1 LVYRLESDRPTM
13 PSNPFLK
20 MEGSDMARHRALGS
34 LPFRLVLVV
43 ALAVGMLV
51 PFGSVAAAG
60 PHATRTVDASPQAIM
75 DWSLV
80 AQSSI
85 VVVAKKFPGEGAV
98 LMGIV
103 HAAIYDATVAVDGGF
118 RPYAVAVH
126 APGHTSLAAAVATA
140 AHGVLVGLFPDQ
152 QAGDT
157 GLDATYATYLAGIP
171 NGRAKAKGIAVGERV
186 AAGIL
191 RLRADDGRN
200 TVVPYDQAPPG
211 PGVYEPTGPI
221 VLGTNLPQVR
231 PLVLGTAA
239 RFRPPGPPSLTSSQ
253 YARDFNEV
261 ARLGRAD
268 SAVRTPEQTDTAL
281 FWTDNDIAQWNRGM
295 LRLAT
300 REGLDAVHT
309 ARMLALAHLAGGD
322 AMIACFD
329 AKYHY
334 RFWRPIHAIPR
345 ADTDSNPATAPDPA
359 WTPLRTTPPFPEYP
373 SAHACHSSALA
384 TVLAAL
390 FGSGRVDFTLDS
402 LVTGQ
407 TRSYPRFAD
416 VPREVNDARVW
427 AGFHFRNSDVA
438 GSILGERVGRFV
450 LTHALPC
457 AG

>member
-1 LVYRLESDRPTM
+1 M
-13 PSNPFLK
+13 
-20 MEGSDMARHRALGS
+20 GARSGARSG
-34 LPFRLVLVV
+34 LVV
-43 ALAVGMLV
+43 ALVLGALALGALV
-51 PFGSVAAAG
+51 PSGSVAAAS
-60 PHATRTVDASPQAIM
+60 PQAARTADASPQAIV

-80 AQSSI
+80 AQNSI

-140 AHGVLVGLFPDQ
+140 AHGVLVGLLPDQ

-157 GLDATYATYLAGIP
+157 GLDATYAAYIAGIP

-186 AAGIL
+186 AAGTL

-200 TVVPYDQAPPG
+200 TVVPYVQAPPG

-221 VLGTNLPQVR
+221 VLGTNLPKVR
-231 PLVLGTAA
+231 PLVLGAA
-239 RFRPPGPPSLTSSQ
+239 DQFRPSGPPSLTSRQ
-253 YARDFNEV
+253 YARDLNEV

-295 LRLAT
+295 LRLAG

-334 RFWRPIHAIPR
+334 RFWRPIHAITR
-345 ADTDSNPATAPDPA
+345 ADTDGNPATAPDST

-373 SAHACHSSALA
+373 SAHACHSGALA

-416 VPREVNDARVW
+416 VPRDVNDARVW
-427 AGFHFRNSDVA
+427 AGFHFRTSDVA
-438 GSILGERVGRFV
+438 GSILGRRVGGFV
-450 LTHALPC
+450 LTHAC
-457 AG
+457 R

>member
-1 LVYRLESDRPTM
+1 
-13 PSNPFLK
+13 
-20 MEGSDMARHRALGS
+20 MARHPALRRF
-34 LPFRLVLVV
+34 PFTVLVV
-43 ALAVGMLV
+43 ALALATLMPSAV
-51 PFGSVAAAG
+51 VAAAA
-60 PHATRTVDASPQAIM
+60 PRAATTADRSPQAIM
-75 DWSLV
+75 DWSGV
-80 AQSSI
+80 AQNSI

-126 APGHTSLAAAVATA
+126 APRHSSLAAAVATA

-157 GLDATYATYLAGIP
+157 GLDATYAAYLADIP
-171 NGRAKAKGIAVGERV
+171 DGRAKANGVAVGQRV

-200 TVVPYDQAPPG
+200 TVVPYVQAPPG
-211 PGVYEPTGPI
+211 PGVYEPTGPV
-221 VLGTNLPQVR
+221 VLGTNLPKVR
-231 PLVLGTAA
+231 PLVLGAA
-239 RFRPPGPPSLTSSQ
+239 AQFRPPAPPSLASRR
-253 YARDFNEV
+253 YARDLNEV

-268 SAVRTPEQTDTAL
+268 SAVRTAEQTDTAL

-295 LRLAT
+295 LRLAA

-334 RFWRPIHAIPR
+334 SFWRPIQAIAR
-345 ADTDSNPATAPDPA
+345 ADADGNPATAPDPT

-390 FGSGRVDFTLDS
+390 LGPGRVDFTLDS

-416 VPREVNDARVW
+416 VPRDVNDARVW
-427 AGFHFRNSDVA
+427 AGFHFRSSDVA
-438 GSILGERVGRFV
+438 GSTLGRRVGGFV
-450 LTHALPC
+450 LTHALPR

>member
-1 LVYRLESDRPTM
+1 V
-13 PSNPFLK
+13 
-20 MEGSDMARHRALGS
+20 
-34 LPFRLVLVV
+34 LVL
-43 ALAVGMLV
+43 ALALATLV
-51 PFGSVAAAG
+51 PVSSVAAAG
-60 PHATRTVDASPQAIM
+60 PRPTGTVDASPQAVM

-80 AQSSI
+80 AQNSI
-85 VVVAKKFPGEGAV
+85 VVVARKFPGEGAV

-103 HAAIYDATVAVDGGF
+103 HAAIYDATVAVDGGGY

-126 APGHTSLAAAVATA
+126 ARGHTSLAAAVATA

-152 QAGDT
+152 QAGDS
-157 GLDATYATYLAGIP
+157 GLDATYAASLAGIP
-171 NGRAKAKGIAVGERV
+171 DGRAKVNGIAVGERV
-186 AAGIL
+186 AAGIM

-200 TVVPYDQAPPG
+200 TVVPYVQTPPG

-231 PLVLGTAA
+231 PLVLRAA
-239 RFRPPGPPSLTSSQ
+239 AQFRPPGPPSLTSRQ
-253 YARDFNEV
+253 YATDLNEV

-309 ARMLALAHLAGGD
+309 ARMLALTHLAGGD
-322 AMIACFD
+322 AMLACFD
-329 AKYHY
+329 AKYRY
-334 RFWRPIHAIPR
+334 RFWRPVQAIPR
-345 ADTDSNPATAPDPA
+345 ADTDGNPATAPDPT

-373 SAHACHSSALA
+373 SAHACHSGALA
-384 TVLAAL
+384 TVLTAL
-390 FGSGRVDFTLDS
+390 FGSGKVDFTLDS

-427 AGFHFRNSDVA
+427 AGFHFRSSDVA
-438 GSILGERVGRFV
+438 GATLGERVGRFV
-450 LTHALPC
+450 LTHALRRAP
-457 AG
+457 

>member
-1 LVYRLESDRPTM
+1 
-13 PSNPFLK
+13 
-20 MEGSDMARHRALGS
+20 MARHRLLGS
-34 LPFRLVLVV
+34 LPFRSGARSVLVV
-43 ALAVGMLV
+43 ALALATLV
-51 PFGSVAAAG
+51 PLTPVAAAG
-60 PHATRTVDASPQAIM
+60 PSATSPADASPQAIM

-80 AQSSI
+80 AQNSI
-85 VVVAKKFPGEGAV
+85 VVVARKFPGEGAV

-103 HAAIYDATVAVDGGF
+103 HAAIYDATVAVDGGY
-118 RPYAVAVH
+118 RPYGVAVN
-126 APGHTSLAAAVATA
+126 APRHTSLAAAVATA

-152 QAGDT
+152 QAGAT
-157 GLDATYATYLAGIP
+157 GLDATYATSLAAIP
-171 NGRAKAKGIAVGERV
+171 DGRAKARGIAVGERV

-191 RLRADDGRN
+191 RLRADDGRD
-200 TVVPYDQAPPG
+200 TVVPYVQAPPG
-211 PGVYEPTGPI
+211 PGVYEPTGPV

-239 RFRPPGPPSLTSSQ
+239 RFRPPGPPPLTSRR
-253 YARDFNEV
+253 YARDLNEV
-261 ARLGRAD
+261 AQLGRAD
-268 SAVRTPEQTDTAL
+268 SAARTPEQTDTAL
-281 FWTDNDIAQWNRGM
+281 FWTDNDIAQWNRGL

-334 RFWRPIHAIPR
+334 RFWRPIQAIPR
-345 ADTDSNPATAPDPA
+345 ADTDGNPATAPDPA

-373 SAHACHSSALA
+373 SAHACHSGALA

-416 VPREVNDARVW
+416 VPRDVNNARVW
-427 AGFHFRNSDVA
+427 AGFHFRSSDAA
-438 GSILGERVGRFV
+438 GSTLGERVGRFV
-450 LTHALPC
+450 LTHALLRASPTGMA

>member
-1 LVYRLESDRPTM
+1 MALVV
-13 PSNPFLK
+13 
-20 MEGSDMARHRALGS
+20 GA
-34 LPFRLVLVV
+34 LVLS
-43 ALAVGMLV
+43 ALV
-51 PFGSVAAAG
+51 PSGSVAAAG
-60 PHATRTVDASPQAIM
+60 PRSTTIADESPRAIM

-80 AQSSI
+80 AQNSI

-126 APGHTSLAAAVATA
+126 APRHTSLAAAVATA

-157 GLDATYATYLAGIP
+157 GLDATYAAYMADIP
-171 NGRAKAKGIAVGERV
+171 NGRAKAKGLAVGERV

-200 TVVPYDQAPPG
+200 TVVPYGQTPPG

-231 PLVLGTAA
+231 PLVLGAA
-239 RFRPPGPPSLTSSQ
+239 AQFRPPGPASLTSRQ

-268 SAVRTPEQTDTAL
+268 SAVRTAEQTETAL

-334 RFWRPIHAIPR
+334 RFWRPIHAIAR
-345 ADTDSNPATAPDPA
+345 ADTDGNPATAPDPT
-359 WTPLRTTPPFPEYP
+359 WTPLRTTPPFPEYS
-373 SAHACHSSALA
+373 SAHACHSGALA
-384 TVLAAL
+384 TILVAL

-407 TRSYPRFAD
+407 TRTYPRFAD
-416 VPREVNDARVW
+416 VVREVNDARVW

-438 GSILGERVGRFV
+438 GSILGKRVGGFV
-450 LTHALPC
+450 LTHALRRV
-457 AG
+457 G

>member
-1 LVYRLESDRPTM
+1 
-13 PSNPFLK
+13 
-20 MEGSDMARHRALGS
+20 
-34 LPFRLVLVV
+34 LPFRLDRGGTDRRATPQTRAAIGARGGARSGLVLALVLGALVLGVLV
-43 ALAVGMLV
+43 
-51 PFGSVAAAG
+51 PSGSVAAAG
-60 PHATRTVDASPQAIM
+60 PWATTIADESPRAIM

-80 AQSSI
+80 AQNSI

-126 APGHTSLAAAVATA
+126 ASGHTSLAAAVATA

-157 GLDATYATYLAGIP
+157 GLDATYAAYMAEIP
-171 NGRAKAKGIAVGERV
+171 NGRAKAKGLAVGERV

-200 TVVPYDQAPPG
+200 TVVPYVQAPPG

-231 PLVLGTAA
+231 PLVFGAA
-239 RFRPPGPPSLTSSQ
+239 AQFRPPGAPSLTSRR
-253 YARDFNEV
+253 YVRDFNEV

-268 SAVRTPEQTDTAL
+268 SALRTPEQTDTAL

-334 RFWRPIHAIPR
+334 RFWRPIHAIAR
-345 ADTDSNPATAPDPA
+345 ADTDGNPATAPDPT

-373 SAHACHSSALA
+373 SAHACHSGALA
-384 TVLAAL
+384 TILVAL

-407 TRSYPRFAD
+407 TRSYPSFAD

-427 AGFHFRNSDVA
+427 AGFHYRSSDVA
-438 GSILGERVGRFV
+438 GSILGKRVGGFV
-450 LTHALPC
+450 LTHALQRV
-457 AG
+457 G

>member
-1 LVYRLESDRPTM
+1 
-13 PSNPFLK
+13 
-20 MEGSDMARHRALGS
+20 MARRPL
-34 LPFRLVLVV
+34 LRRFPFTVLVV
-43 ALAVGMLV
+43 ALALSTLV
-51 PFGSVAAAG
+51 PSAVVAAAG
-60 PHATRTVDASPQAIM
+60 PRAVTTADASPQAIM
-75 DWSLV
+75 DWSGV
-80 AQSSI
+80 AQNSI

-103 HAAIYDATVAVDGGF
+103 HAAIYDATVAVDGGY

-126 APGHTSLAAAVATA
+126 APRHSSLAAAVATA
-140 AHGVLVGLFPDQ
+140 AHGVLVGLLPDQ

-157 GLDATYATYLAGIP
+157 GLDATYAAYMAGIRD
-171 NGRAKAKGIAVGERV
+171 GRAKAKGVAVGERV

-191 RLRADDGRN
+191 RLRADDGRD
-200 TVVPYDQAPPG
+200 TVVPYVQAPPG
-211 PGVYEPTGPI
+211 PGVYEPTGPV
-221 VLGTNLPQVR
+221 VLGTNLPRVR
-231 PLVLGTAA
+231 PLVLGAA
-239 RFRPPGPPSLTSSQ
+239 AQFRPPAPPSLASRQ
-253 YARDFNEV
+253 YARDLNEV

-268 SAVRTPEQTDTAL
+268 SAVRTAEQTDAAL

-295 LRLAT
+295 LRLAA

-334 RFWRPIHAIPR
+334 LFWRPIQAIAR
-345 ADTDSNPATAPDPA
+345 ADTDGNPATAPDPT

-373 SAHACHSSALA
+373 SAHACHSGALA

-416 VPREVNDARVW
+416 VPRDVNDARVW

-438 GSILGERVGRFV
+438 GSTLGRRVGGFV
-450 LTHALPC
+450 LTHTLQRV
-457 AG
+457 G

>member
-1 LVYRLESDRPTM
+1 
-13 PSNPFLK
+13 
-20 MEGSDMARHRALGS
+20 MA
-34 LPFRLVLVV
+34 LVLG
-43 ALAVGMLV
+43 LLV
-51 PFGSVAAAG
+51 PSGSVAAAG
-60 PHATRTVDASPQAIM
+60 SRTTTIAGESPRAIM

-80 AQSSI
+80 AQNSV

-126 APGHTSLAAAVATA
+126 APRRTSLAAAVATA
-140 AHGVLVGLFPDQ
+140 AHGVLVGLFPDR

-157 GLDATYATYLAGIP
+157 GLDATYTAYMAAIP
-171 NGRAKAKGIAVGERV
+171 NGRAKAKGLAVGERV

-200 TVVPYDQAPPG
+200 TVVPYVQAPPG

-231 PLVLGTAA
+231 PLVLGAA
-239 RFRPPGPPSLTSSQ
+239 AQFRPPGPPSLTSRR

-268 SAVRTPEQTDTAL
+268 SAVRTPEQTDAAL

-295 LRLAT
+295 FRLAT

-334 RFWRPIHAIPR
+334 MFWRPIHAIPR
-345 ADTDSNPATAPDPA
+345 ADTDDNPATAPDPT
-359 WTPLRTTPPFPEYP
+359 WRPLRTTPPFPEYP
-373 SAHACHSSALA
+373 SAHACHSGAL
-384 TVLAAL
+384 TTILAAL

-402 LVTGQ
+402 QVTGQ

-416 VPREVNDARVW
+416 VVREVNDARVW
-427 AGFHFRNSDVA
+427 AGFHFRNSDVD
-438 GSILGERVGRFV
+438 GSILGRRVGGFV
-450 LTHALPC
+450 LTHALQRVR
-457 AG
+457 

>member
-1 LVYRLESDRPTM
+1 V
-13 PSNPFLK
+13 PSA
-20 MEGSDMARHRALGS
+20 SA
-34 LPFRLVLVV
+34 
-43 ALAVGMLV
+43 
-51 PFGSVAAAG
+51 AAAG
-60 PHATRTVDASPQAIM
+60 PRAARNADESPRAIM

-80 AQSSI
+80 AQNSI
-85 VVVAKKFPGEGAV
+85 VAVARKFPGEGAV

-140 AHGVLVGLFPDQ
+140 AHRVLVGLFPDQ

-157 GLDATYATYLAGIP
+157 GLDATYAAYMADIP
-171 NGRAKAKGIAVGERV
+171 DGRAKARGIAVGEQV
-186 AAGIL
+186 GVGIL
-191 RLRADDGRN
+191 QRRADDGRN
-200 TVVPYDQAPPG
+200 IVVPYVQTPPG

-221 VLGTNLPQVR
+221 VLGTNLPRVR
-231 PLVLGTAA
+231 PLVLGAA
-239 RFRPPGPPSLTSSQ
+239 AQFRPPAPPSLASRQ

-281 FWTDNDIAQWNRGM
+281 FWTDNDVAQWNRGM
-295 LRLAT
+295 LRLAA
-300 REGLDAVHT
+300 RESLDAVHT

-329 AKYHY
+329 AKYQY
-334 RFWRPIHAIPR
+334 RFWRPIQAIAR
-345 ADTDSNPATAPDPA
+345 ADTDGNPATAPDPT

-373 SAHACHSSALA
+373 SAHACHSGALA

-416 VPREVNDARVW
+416 VLRDVNDARVL
-427 AGFHFRNSDVA
+427 AGFHFRTSDVA
-438 GSILGERVGRFV
+438 GSILGTRVGGFV
-450 LTHALPC
+450 LTHALQRV
-457 AG
+457 G

>member
-1 LVYRLESDRPTM
+1 
-13 PSNPFLK
+13 
-20 MEGSDMARHRALGS
+20 MARHPARRRF
-34 LPFRLVLVV
+34 PFTVLVA
-43 ALAVGMLV
+43 ALALSTLV
-51 PFGSVAAAG
+51 PSAVVASAA
-60 PHATRTVDASPQAIM
+60 PRAATTADGSPQAIM
-75 DWSLV
+75 DWSGV
-80 AQSSI
+80 AQNSI

-126 APGHTSLAAAVATA
+126 APRHSSLAAAVATA

-157 GLDATYATYLAGIP
+157 GLDATYAAYMADIP
-171 NGRAKAKGIAVGERV
+171 DGGAKANGVAVGQRV

-191 RLRADDGRN
+191 RLRADDGRT
-200 TVVPYDQAPPG
+200 TVVPYVQAPPG
-211 PGVYEPTGPI
+211 PGVYEPTGPV
-221 VLGTNLPQVR
+221 VLGTNLPKVR
-231 PLVLGTAA
+231 PLVLGAA
-239 RFRPPGPPSLTSSQ
+239 AQLRPPAPPSLASRQ
-253 YARDFNEV
+253 YARDLNEV

-268 SAVRTPEQTDTAL
+268 SAVLTAEQTDTAL

-334 RFWRPIHAIPR
+334 SFWRPIQAIAR
-345 ADTDSNPATAPDPA
+345 ADTDGNPATASDPT

-390 FGSGRVDFTLDS
+390 FGPGRVDFALDS
-402 LVTGQ
+402 LITGQ

-416 VPREVNDARVW
+416 VPRDVNDARVW
-427 AGFHFRNSDVA
+427 AGFHFRSSDVA
-438 GSILGERVGRFV
+438 GSTLGRRVGGFV
-450 LTHALPC
+450 LTHALPR

>member
-1 LVYRLESDRPTM
+1 M
-13 PSNPFLK
+13 
-20 MEGSDMARHRALGS
+20 GARSGARSG
-34 LPFRLVLVV
+34 LVV
-43 ALAVGMLV
+43 ALALGALALGALM
-51 PFGSVAAAG
+51 PSASVAAAG
-60 PHATRTVDASPQAIM
+60 PQAARIADKSPQAIV

-80 AQSSI
+80 AQNSI

-118 RPYAVAVH
+118 RPYAVALH

-157 GLDATYATYLAGIP
+157 GLDATYTAYMTGIP
-171 NGRAKAKGIAVGERV
+171 GGRAKANGIVAGERV

-200 TVVPYDQAPPG
+200 TVVPYIQAPPG
-211 PGVYEPTGPI
+211 PGVYEPTGPV
-221 VLGTNLPQVR
+221 VLGTNLPKVR

-239 RFRPPGPPSLTSSQ
+239 QFRPPGPLSLTSRQ
-253 YARDFNEV
+253 YARDLNEV

-295 LRLAT
+295 LRLAA
-300 REGLDAVHT
+300 RKGLDAVHT

-334 RFWRPIHAIPR
+334 RFWRPIQAIAR
-345 ADTDSNPATAPDPA
+345 ADTDGNPATSPDPT

-373 SAHACHSSALA
+373 SAHACHSGALA

-416 VPREVNDARVW
+416 VPRDVNDARVW
-427 AGFHFRNSDVA
+427 AGFHFRSSDVA
-438 GSILGERVGRFV
+438 GSVLGKRVGGFV
-450 LTHALPC
+450 LTHALRRI
-457 AG
+457 G

>member
-1 LVYRLESDRPTM
+1 
-13 PSNPFLK
+13 
-20 MEGSDMARHRALGS
+20 MARHSGLVMA
-34 LPFRLVLVV
+34 LVLG
-43 ALAVGMLV
+43 ALVLGVLV
-51 PFGSVAAAG
+51 PSGSVAVAG
-60 PHATRTVDASPQAIM
+60 PRATTIADESPRAIM

-80 AQSSI
+80 AQNSI

-118 RPYAVAVH
+118 RPYAVAVN
-126 APGHTSLAAAVATA
+126 APRHTALAAAVATA

-157 GLDATYATYLAGIP
+157 GLDATDAAYMAEIP
-171 NGRAKAKGIAVGERV
+171 NGRAKAKGLAVGERV

-200 TVVPYDQAPPG
+200 TVVPYVQTPPG

-231 PLVLGTAA
+231 PLVLGAA
-239 RFRPPGPPSLTSSQ
+239 AQFRPPGPPSLTSRR

-300 REGLDAVHT
+300 RGGLDAVHT

-334 RFWRPIHAIPR
+334 RFWRPIHAIAR
-345 ADTDSNPATAPDPA
+345 ADTDGNPATAPDPT

-373 SAHACHSSALA
+373 SAHACHSGALA
-384 TVLAAL
+384 TILVAL

-407 TRSYPRFAD
+407 TRSYPSFAD

-427 AGFHFRNSDVA
+427 AGFHYRSSDVA
-438 GSILGERVGRFV
+438 GSILGKRVGGFV
-450 LTHALPC
+450 LTHALQRV
-457 AG
+457 G